1 LAQLAGLD
9 TPGQLAVLTDLV
21 CAQAAI
27 VLGHSSGEHVPV
39 SRAFKD
45 AGFDS
50 LTAVELRNQIAALT
64 GTKLPATLVFD
75 YPTPAVLAEY
85 LLAEMVPDAPQPPA
99 PGLGELDL
107 LEHALSAAA
116 SPDEGA
122 RRLIV
127 ARLQRLLDQLEQVS
141 DVGGVTTV
149 AEKLESATD
158 DELFD
163 FIDKRL

>member
-1 LAQLAGLD
+1 
-9 TPGQLAVLTDLV
+9 
-21 CAQAAI
+21 
-27 VLGHSSGEHVPV
+27 
-39 SRAFKD
+39 
-45 AGFDS
+45 
-50 LTAVELRNQIAALT
+50 
-64 GTKLPATLVFD
+64 
-75 YPTPAVLAEY
+75 
-85 LLAEMVPDAPQPPA
+85 
-99 PGLGELDL
+99 